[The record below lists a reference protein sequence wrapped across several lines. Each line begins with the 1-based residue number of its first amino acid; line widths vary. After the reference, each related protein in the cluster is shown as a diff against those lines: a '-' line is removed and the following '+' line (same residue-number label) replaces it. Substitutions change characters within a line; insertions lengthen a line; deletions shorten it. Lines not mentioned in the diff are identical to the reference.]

1 MNLNKLTADRRL
13 ALLVVVALVT
23 AYPFVGRLAQQAIRG
38 HQNRVE
44 DWLPTTYQETQE
56 LGWFRHRFVADQF
69 VVISWEGCTLGDTPA
84 EDDPR
89 IAKLTAALQVASLP
103 PNEAPCFQSVTNG
116 RTTLEE
122 MAAADIPEPIARRR
136 LAGTLV
142 GVDGKQTCVMA
153 VLSDEAVDHMKEV
166 IAPPRPATLIQP
178 ESPLSPLF
186 AAIQGA
192 GLDPA
197 EVHLGGPP
205 IDNVAIDEEGQKTLA
220 NLAVL
225 SSSLGIG
232 LAWWSLRSLRM
243 TGLVFI
249 VGLGSSAVSL
259 AMVPLTGGSMD
270 AIMMSMPA
278 LIYVLA
284 VSGSLH
290 YLNYYKTI
298 AISEGVEHAAS
309 EAFWHAW
316 RPSLLCNVTTSVGL
330 LSLLAS
336 DITPIRR
343 FGLYSAIGVMMSL
356 VVLFSFL
363 PAMLTLWPW
372 RPKGSQVDNEP
383 RQSPFWRRYA
393 MAVERHYGK
402 VLFASIAVII
412 ALALGLPRTTTS
424 IDLLKLFSPDA
435 QLLQDYR
442 WFEDHLGKLVPAEL
456 VVRFP
461 GSALR
466 ESLPETATPRTVAS
480 SFTMLERLELVR
492 RIETTVRQRLGA
504 DGEGLV
510 GATMSAATFAQTPED
525 TTGLGRS
532 GQRYAINE
540 ELIKAWPRLEK
551 TGFLRKDAE
560 TGEELWRI
568 TVRCAA
574 FHAEDRDEVIGD
586 IRKVVAPVIAGYDAG
601 VETLADISKF
611 EGEAPRVPKVAIY
624 AGGGVTD
631 DARTAGGLLR
641 DRGLRVA
648 VLDRPLSQ
656 ATESERNALKEQD
669 YVLAYGASAA
679 ELESLRALGPTVK
692 PMSAESADGPVRV
705 VYTGVL
711 PIVYKAQR
719 ELLNSLIEST
729 WWSFGTIL
737 PLMIFVCRS
746 FLGGIVVMLPNVLPV
761 LVVFGGM
768 AWAGMA
774 VDIGSMM
781 AASIALGVAVDDTI
795 HFLAWY
801 RDDVKRLGCRNEAI
815 VSAYERSAAPT
826 LQAGLVNGLGLSVF
840 AMSSFIPTQRFGL
853 LMLAILVAGI
863 VAELVLL
870 PAMLFSPLGRVFD
883 PPKKRVDNVE
893 PIATGIVASKAI

>member
-1 MNLNKLTADRRL
+1 MAFPKLTADRRL
-13 ALLVVVALVT
+13 ALIVVIALVA
-23 AYPFVGRLAQQAIRG
+23 AYPFVGQLAQKAIKG
-38 HQNRVE
+38 HENRVE

-69 VVISWEGCTLGDTPA
+69 VIVSWDGCTLGATAA

-89 IAKLTAALQVASLP
+89 IAKLTTALHAASLP
-103 PNEAPCFQSVTNG
+103 DSDTLCFQSVTNG
-116 RTTLEE
+116 RKTLEQLV
-122 MAAADIPEPIARRR
+122 AADIAEPIARER
-136 LAGTLV
+136 LAGTLI
-142 GVDGKQTCVMA
+142 GVNGKQTCVMA
-153 VLSDEAVDHMKEV
+153 VLSDEAVDRMKDV
-166 IAPPRPATLIQP
+166 IAAPRPATLIQP

-186 AAIQGA
+186 AAIQEV

-197 EVHLGGPP
+197 KVHLGGPP

-220 NLAVL
+220 NLALL

-232 LAWWSLRSLRM
+232 LAWLSLRSLRM
-243 TGLVFI
+243 TALVFI

-259 AMVPLTGGSMD
+259 AMVPLTGGAMD

-298 AISEGVEHAAS
+298 ALSEGVEHAAS

-316 RPSLLCNVTTSVGL
+316 RPSLLCSVTTSVGL

-343 FGLYSAIGVMMSL
+343 FGFYSAIGVMMSL

-372 RPKGSQVDNEP
+372 RPKGMLADDEP
-383 RQSPFWRRYA
+383 RKSPFWRRYA
-393 MAVERHYGK
+393 MAVERNYGK
-402 VLFASIAVII
+402 VLFASITVII

-435 QLLQDYR
+435 KLLQDYR
-442 WFEDHLGKLVPAEL
+442 WYEDNLGKLVPAEL

-461 GSALR
+461 STALR
-466 ESLPETATPRTVAS
+466 ESLSETATPRTVAS

-504 DGEGLV
+504 DGEDLV

-525 TTGLGRS
+525 TAGLGRS
-532 GQRYAINE
+532 GQRFAINE

-586 IRKVVAPVIAGYDAG
+586 IRKVVAPVIAGYDVG
-601 VETLADISKF
+601 IESLADLSQF
-611 EGEAPRVPKVAIY
+611 DAESSQAPKVAIY
-624 AGGGVTD
+624 SSGGIKD

-641 DRGLRVA
+641 DRGIRVA
-648 VLDRPLSQ
+648 VLDHPLSE
-656 ATESERNALKEQD
+656 ATERELAALKDQD
-669 YVLAYGASAA
+669 TVLAYGATAA
-679 ELESLRALGPTVK
+679 DIEALRALGVSVK
-692 PMSAESADGPVRV
+692 VVGVSPPDQPVSV

-719 ELLNSLIEST
+719 ELLNSLIQST

-801 RDDVKRLGCRNEAI
+801 REDVERLGCRNEAI

-883 PPKKRVDNVE
+883 PPKKRADDAVPVG
-893 PIATGIVASKAI
+893 AKLTVS

>member
-1 MNLNKLTADRRL
+1 MDFSKLTANRKI
-13 ALLVVVALVT
+13 ALLVVVALVA
-23 AYPFVGRLAQQAIRG
+23 AYPFVGQLAQKAIRG
-38 HQNRVE
+38 HENRVE

-69 VVISWEGCTLGDTPA
+69 VIVSWEGCTLGPTAA

-89 IAKLTAALQVASLP
+89 IAKLTTALLGASLP
-103 PNEAPCFQSVTNG
+103 DSDTACFQSVTNG
-116 RTTLEE
+116 RKTLQELV
-122 MAAADIPEPIARRR
+122 AADIAEPIARQR
-136 LAGTLV
+136 LAGTLL

-153 VLSDEAVDHMKEV
+153 VLSDEAVDRMKDV
-166 IAPPRPATLIQP
+166 IAAPRPATLIQP

-186 AAIQGA
+186 AAIQEA

-220 NLAVL
+220 NLALL
-225 SSSLGIG
+225 SSGLGIG
-232 LAWWSLRSLRM
+232 LAWLSLRSLRM
-243 TGLVFI
+243 TALVFM

-284 VSGSLH
+284 ISGSLH
-290 YLNYYKTI
+290 YLNYYKTF
-298 AISEGVEHAAS
+298 AVNEGVERAAT

-372 RPKGSQVDNEP
+372 RPKSSLADGGP
-383 RQSPFWRRYA
+383 RKSPFWRRYA
-393 MAVERHYGK
+393 MAVERNYGK
-402 VLFASIAVII
+402 VLFASIAVIV

-424 IDLLKLFSPDA
+424 IDLLKLFSPEA
-435 QLLQDYR
+435 QLLKDYR
-442 WFEDHLGKLVPAEL
+442 WYEDHLGKLVPAEL

-461 GSALR
+461 STALR
-466 ESLPETATPRTVAS
+466 EGLSETATPRAVAS
-480 SFTMLERLELVR
+480 SFTLLERLELVR

-504 DGEGLV
+504 DGEDLV
-510 GATMSAATFAQTPED
+510 GATMSAATFTQTPDD
-525 TTGLGRS
+525 TAGLGRS
-532 GQRYAINE
+532 GQRYAVNE

-551 TGFLRKDAE
+551 TGFLRKDPE

-574 FHAEDRDEVIGD
+574 FHAEDRDEVVGD
-586 IRKVVAPVIAGYDAG
+586 IRKVVAPVIAGYDVG
-601 VETLADISKF
+601 TETLADLSKF
-611 EGEAPRVPKVAIY
+611 DAESSTAPKVAIY
-624 AGGGVTD
+624 SSGGIKD
-631 DARTAGGLLR
+631 DARAAGGLLR
-641 DRGLRVA
+641 GRGIRVA
-648 VLDRPLSQ
+648 ALDHPLRE
-656 ATESERNALKEQD
+656 ATDRELAALKDQD
-669 YVLAYGASAA
+669 TVLAYGATPAD
-679 ELESLRALGPTVK
+679 LEALRAMGPSVK
-692 PMSAESADGPVRV
+692 VVGESPPNQPVSV

-768 AWAGMA
+768 AWIGMA

-801 RDDVKRLGCRNEAI
+801 REDVERLGCRNEAI

-853 LMLAILVAGI
+853 LMLAILIAGI

-883 PPKKRVDNVE
+883 PPKKRIE
-893 PIATGIVASKAI
+893 GSESVAAELTVS